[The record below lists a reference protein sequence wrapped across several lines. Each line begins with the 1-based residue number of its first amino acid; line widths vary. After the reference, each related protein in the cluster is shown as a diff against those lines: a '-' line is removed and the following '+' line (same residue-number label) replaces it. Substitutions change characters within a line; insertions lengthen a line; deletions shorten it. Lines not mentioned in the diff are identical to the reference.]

1 MTNNKQKSEA
11 WEERPGAE
19 KRPHGSLT
27 SASMGQGWGG
37 THSVQVCECPALPLQ
52 TLFDSHRAKSFPPRD
67 FINHGCP
74 IIWRHGRPS
83 TWTAPSEPCFQFSPS
98 CAGSS
103 PVASGLQHMKGFG
116 QQDISR
122 LLQGGWGLHTRML
135 LSGTQPLAIGRSLS
149 YREWL
154 CGPQLQPAGFP
165 AASQQQLPASRD
177 LLPQPT

>member
-1 MTNNKQKSEA
+1 MWKSHL
-11 WEERPGAE
+11 GQ
-19 KRPHGSLT
+19 HGSVN
-27 SASMGQGWGG
+27 A
-37 THSVQVCECPALPLQ
+37 QVCECPALPLQ

-135 LSGTQPLAIGRSLS
+135 LSGTPPLAIGRSLS